1 MYCMN
6 KKLKIFVVLIIIVST
21 TAYANPKSPQK
32 KTSEQFNA
40 DLTKFNDQ
48 MVRVT
53 NSAIPTVV
61 SISAEKKAGSPREN
75 KRMPMPFPVPKEAKA
90 VGSGVIVDNRGFIVT
105 NNHVVKNTKSITIT
119 LFDKRTFPC
128 ELIGSDPATDIAVIK
143 ISGTVPQDLPVAKM
157 ADSDTLKVGEIAIAI
172 GNPFGFGHT
181 VTMGI
186 VSATGREGF
195 GLADYE
201 YFIQTDAAI
210 NPGNSGGALINIQGK
225 LIGINTAIFSRNGGY
240 MGIGFAI
247 PSNMVRQV
255 VDELITK
262 GKVTRGWLGV
272 YIQNVTPEIAK
283 NFKFQ
288 GKKGVLVADIMKDS
302 PAQKAK
308 IEIGDIIISINGA
321 EVSDINQ
328 LRRYVAA
335 LKPGSNAKVTL
346 FRAGKEKEIDLT
358 IAELPTQA
366 QEQDQKQTENID
378 TIGMSVGDITEE
390 NAYKFRISDTAGV
403 IVLEVVEQSP
413 AYEAGMMVGDIIK
426 EIENIPVE
434 NVDKY
439 NELLKQHEKKETLLL
454 LVKRGGIHK
463 FVVIKK
469 Q

>member
-1 MYCMN
+1 M
-6 KKLKIFVVLIIIVST
+6 KLRTVLIAVITFVVCT
-21 TAYANPKSPQK
+21 TTLTNAKTAKKIQEPAN
-32 KTSEQFNA
+32 TS
-40 DLTKFNDQ
+40 DLSKFNEQ
-48 MVRVT
+48 LVKVT
-53 NSAIPTVV
+53 NGAIPTVV
-61 SISAEKKAGSPREN
+61 SISAEKKAGSPRES

-90 VGSGVIVDNRGFIVT
+90 LGSGVIIDKRGYIVT

-128 ELIGSDPATDIAVIK
+128 ELVGSDPATDIAVIK
-143 ISGTVPQDLPVAKM
+143 ISGAVPQDLPVAVM

-186 VSATGREGF
+186 ISATGREGF

-201 YFIQTDAAI
+201 YYIQTDAAI
-210 NPGNSGGALINIQGK
+210 NPGNSGGALININGK

-247 PSNMVRQV
+247 PSNMVKQV
-255 VDELITK
+255 VDELINK

-272 YIQNVTPEIAK
+272 YIQNITPEIAK
-283 NFKFQ
+283 NFKFE
-288 GKKGVLVADIMKDS
+288 GRKGVLVADIMKGS
-302 PAQKAK
+302 PAKNAK
-308 IEIGDIIISINGA
+308 IEIGDIIISVNGV

-328 LRRYVAA
+328 LRRYVAS
-335 LKPGSNAKVTL
+335 LKPGSTAKVKI
-346 FRAGKEKEIDLT
+346 FRNGQELERDVL
-358 IAELPTQA
+358 IAELPAQA
-366 QEQDQKQTENID
+366 QAPEEKIEEVD
-378 TIGMSVGDITEE
+378 TIGIRVGDITEE
-390 NAYKFRISDTAGV
+390 NAYKFRITDTTGV
-403 IVLEVVEQSP
+403 IVLEIQEQSP

-426 EIENIPVE
+426 EIENTPVE

-439 NELLKQHEKKETLLL
+439 NQLLKQYEKKETLLL

>member
-1 MYCMN
+1 M
-6 KKLKIFVVLIIIVST
+6 KLKTIIITAITLFICTST
-21 TAYANPKSPQK
+21 FSDAKTAK
-32 KTSEQFNA
+32 KVQEQAVTNTN
-40 DLTKFNDQ
+40 DLTKFNEQ
-48 MVRVT
+48 LVKVT

-61 SISAEKKAGSPREN
+61 SISAEKKTGSPRES
-75 KRMPMPFPVPKEAKA
+75 KRMPMPFPLPKEAKA
-90 VGSGVIVDNRGFIVT
+90 VGSGVIIDKRGYIVT

-128 ELIGSDPATDIAVIK
+128 ELVGSDPATDIAVIK
-143 ISGTVPQDLPVAKM
+143 ITGEVPQDLPVAQM
-157 ADSDTLKVGEIAIAI
+157 ADSDALKVGEIAIAI

-186 VSATGREGF
+186 ISATGREGF

-210 NPGNSGGALINIQGK
+210 NPGNSGGALININGK

-247 PSNMVRQV
+247 PSNMVKQV
-255 VDELITK
+255 VDELIQK

-272 YIQNVTPEIAK
+272 YIQNITPEIAK
-283 NFKFQ
+283 NFKFE

-302 PAQKAK
+302 PAKKAK
-308 IEIGDIIISINGA
+308 IEIGDIIISVNGA

-335 LKPGSNAKVTL
+335 LKPGTSAKVKI
-346 FRAGKEKEIDLT
+346 FRAGKELELDVM
-358 IAELPTQA
+358 IAELPAQA
-366 QEQDQKQTENID
+366 QVTEEKMEEVD
-378 TIGMSVGDITEE
+378 TIGMRVGDITEE
-390 NAYKFRISDTAGV
+390 NAYKFRINDTTGV
-403 IVLEVVEQSP
+403 IVLEIQEQSP

-439 NELLKQHEKKETLLL
+439 NEVLKQYEKKETLLL

>member
-1 MYCMN
+1 M
-6 KKLKIFVVLIIIVST
+6 KLRTLLIVSIIFIVSAT
-21 TAYANPKSPQK
+21 MFADAKTVK
-32 KTSEQFNA
+32 KEQELKGTA
-40 DLTKFNDQ
+40 DLTKLNDQ
-48 MVRVT
+48 LVKVT
-53 NSAIPTVV
+53 SSAIPTVV
-61 SISAEKKAGSPREN
+61 SISAEKKAGSQRES

-90 VGSGVIVDNRGFIVT
+90 VGSGVIVDKRGFIVT
-105 NNHVVKNTKSITIT
+105 NNHVVKNTKSITVT

-128 ELIGSDPATDIAVIK
+128 ELVGSDPATDIAVIK
-143 ISGTVPQDLPVAKM
+143 ISGSVPQDLPVAEM

-186 VSATGREGF
+186 ISATGREGF

-247 PSNMVRQV
+247 PSNMVKQV

-272 YIQNVTPEIAK
+272 YIQNITPDIAK
-283 NFKFQ
+283 NFKFE

-302 PAQKAK
+302 PAKNAK
-308 IEIGDIIISINGA
+308 IEIGDIIISINGV

-328 LRRYVAA
+328 LRRYVAS
-335 LKPGSNAKVTL
+335 LKPGSPAKVKI
-346 FRAGKEKEIDLT
+346 FRSGQELDRDVV
-358 IAELPTQA
+358 IAELPAQA
-366 QEQDQKQTENID
+366 QASEEKIEEVD
-378 TIGMSVGDITEE
+378 TIGMHVGDITEE
-390 NAYKFRISDTAGV
+390 NAYKFRITDTTGV
-403 IVLEVVEQSP
+403 IVLEIQEQSP

-439 NELLKQHEKKETLLL
+439 NELLKQYEKKETLLL
-454 LVKRGGIHK
+454 LVKRGGVHK

>member
-1 MYCMN
+1 MN
-6 KKLKIFVVLIIIVST
+6 KKLKIFVVLIIMLST
-21 TAYANPKSPQK
+21 IAYANAKSPQK
-32 KTSEQFNA
+32 KTQEQYNT

-48 MVRVT
+48 LVKVT

-61 SISAEKKAGSPREN
+61 SISAEKKAGSPRET

-90 VGSGVIVDNRGFIVT
+90 VGSGVIVDKRGFIVT

-119 LFDKRTFPC
+119 LFDKRAFPC
-128 ELIGSDPATDIAVIK
+128 ELVGSDPATDIAVIK
-143 ISGTVPQDLPVAKM
+143 ITGSVPADLPVAVM

-186 VSATGREGF
+186 ISATGREGF

-210 NPGNSGGALINIQGK
+210 NPGNSGGALININGK

-247 PSNMVRQV
+247 PSNMVKQV

-272 YIQNVTPEIAK
+272 YIQNITPEIAK
-283 NFKFQ
+283 NFKFE

-302 PAQKAK
+302 PAKNAK
-308 IEIGDIIISINGA
+308 IEIGDIIISVNGV

-328 LRRYVAA
+328 LRRYVAS
-335 LKPGSNAKVTL
+335 LKPGSSAKVKI
-346 FRAGKEKEIDLT
+346 FRAGQELERDVV
-358 IAELPTQA
+358 IAELPPQA
-366 QEQDQKQTENID
+366 QAPEEKIEEVD
-378 TIGMSVGDITEE
+378 TIGMRVGDITEE
-390 NAYKFRISDTAGV
+390 NAYKFRITDTTGV
-403 IVLEVVEQSP
+403 IVLEIQEQSP

-439 NELLKQHEKKETLLL
+439 NELLKQYEKKETLLL

>member
-1 MYCMN
+1 M
-6 KKLKIFVVLIIIVST
+6 KLQSFVT
-21 TAYANPKSPQK
+21 TTVAILLCAGTFVDAKPAK
-32 KTSEQFNA
+32 KTQDLSVTN
-40 DLTKFNDQ
+40 DLTKFNEQ
-48 MVRVT
+48 LVKVT

-61 SISAEKKAGSPREN
+61 SISAEKKTGTPRDS
-75 KRMPMPFPVPKEAKA
+75 KRMPMPFPVPREAKA
-90 VGSGVIVDNRGFIVT
+90 VGSGVIIDKRGYIVT

-128 ELIGSDPATDIAVIK
+128 ELVGSDPATDIAVIK
-143 ISGTVPQDLPVAKM
+143 ITGDVPQDLPVAEM
-157 ADSDTLKVGEIAIAI
+157 ADSDKLKVGEIAIAI

-186 VSATGREGF
+186 ISATGREGF

-210 NPGNSGGALINIQGK
+210 NPGNSGGALININGK

-247 PSNMVRQV
+247 PSNMVKQV
-255 VDELITK
+255 VDELILK

-272 YIQNVTPEIAK
+272 YIQNITPEIAK
-283 NFKFQ
+283 NFKFE
-288 GKKGVLVADIMKDS
+288 GRKGVLVADIMKDS
-302 PAQKAK
+302 PAKKAK
-308 IEIGDIIISINGA
+308 IEIGDIIISVNGA

-328 LRRYVAA
+328 LRRYVAG
-335 LKPGSNAKVTL
+335 LKPGSNAKVKIY
-346 FRAGKEKEIDLT
+346 RAGKELELDVL
-358 IAELPTQA
+358 IAELPAQA
-366 QEQDQKQTENID
+366 QITEEKAEDID
-378 TIGMSVGDITEE
+378 TIGMRVGDITEE
-390 NAYKFRISDTAGV
+390 NAYKFRITDTTGV
-403 IVLEVVEQSP
+403 IVLEIKEQSP

-426 EIENIPVE
+426 EIENTPVE

-439 NELLKQHEKKETLLL
+439 NELLKQYEKKETLLL

>member
-1 MYCMN
+1 DNCM
-6 KKLKIFVVLIIIVST
+6 KLRTVLIAVITFVACTVAFADAKT
-21 TAYANPKSPQK
+21 TK
-32 KTSEQFNA
+32 KTQNPAHTS
-40 DLTKFNDQ
+40 DLSKFNEQ
-48 MVRVT
+48 LVKVT
-53 NSAIPTVV
+53 NGAIPTVV
-61 SISAEKKAGSPREN
+61 SISAEKKAGSPRES

-90 VGSGVIVDNRGFIVT
+90 LGSGVIIDKRGYIVT

-128 ELIGSDPATDIAVIK
+128 ELVGSDPATDIAVIK
-143 ISGTVPQDLPVAKM
+143 ISGTVPKDFPVAIM

-186 VSATGREGF
+186 ISATGREGF

-210 NPGNSGGALINIQGK
+210 NPGNSGGALINITGK

-247 PSNMVRQV
+247 PSNMVKQV
-255 VDELITK
+255 VDELINK

-272 YIQNVTPEIAK
+272 YIQNITPEIAK
-283 NFKFQ
+283 NFKFE
-288 GKKGVLVADIMKDS
+288 GRKGVLVADIMKGS
-302 PAQKAK
+302 PAKNAK
-308 IEIGDIIISINGA
+308 IEIGDIIISVNGV

-328 LRRYVAA
+328 LRRYVAS
-335 LKPGSNAKVTL
+335 LKPGSTAKVKI
-346 FRAGKEKEIDLT
+346 FRNGQELERDVL
-358 IAELPTQA
+358 IAELPAQA
-366 QEQDQKQTENID
+366 QAPEEKIEEVD
-378 TIGMSVGDITEE
+378 TIGIRVGDITEE
-390 NAYKFRISDTAGV
+390 NAYKFRITDTTGV
-403 IVLEVVEQSP
+403 IVLEIQEQSP

-426 EIENIPVE
+426 EIENTPVE
-434 NVDKY
+434 NVDRY
-439 NELLKQHEKKETLLL
+439 NELLKQYEKKETLLL

>member
-1 MYCMN
+1 M
-6 KKLKIFVVLIIIVST
+6 KLRIVLITVITFIIC
-21 TAYANPKSPQK
+21 TAPLTDAKTVK
-32 KTSEQFNA
+32 KAQGSENIS
-40 DLTKFNDQ
+40 DLSKFNEQ
-48 MVRVT
+48 LVKVT

-61 SISAEKKAGSPREN
+61 SISAEKKAGNPRES

-90 VGSGVIVDNRGFIVT
+90 LGSGVIIDKRGYIVT

-128 ELIGSDPATDIAVIK
+128 ELVGSDPATDIAVIK
-143 ISGTVPQDLPVAKM
+143 ISGTVPQDLPVAVM

-186 VSATGREGF
+186 ISATGREGF

-210 NPGNSGGALINIQGK
+210 NPGNSGGALININGK

-247 PSNMVRQV
+247 PSNMVKQV
-255 VDELITK
+255 VDELINK

-272 YIQNVTPEIAK
+272 YIQNITPEIAK
-283 NFKFQ
+283 NFKFE
-288 GKKGVLVADIMKDS
+288 GRKGVLVADIMKDS
-302 PAQKAK
+302 PAKNAK
-308 IEIGDIIISINGA
+308 IEIGDIIISVNGV

-328 LRRYVAA
+328 LRRYVAS
-335 LKPGSNAKVTL
+335 LKPGSTAKVKI
-346 FRAGKEKEIDLT
+346 FRGGQELEREVL
-358 IAELPTQA
+358 IAELPAQA
-366 QEQDQKQTENID
+366 QAPEEKMEEVD
-378 TIGMSVGDITEE
+378 TIGMRVGDITEE
-390 NAYKFRISDTAGV
+390 NAYKFRITDTTGV
-403 IVLEVVEQSP
+403 IVLEIQEQSP

-426 EIENIPVE
+426 EIENTPVE

-439 NELLKQHEKKETLLL
+439 NELLKQYEKKETLLL

>member
-1 MYCMN
+1 M
-6 KKLKIFVVLIIIVST
+6 KLKTIIITAATLFICTST
-21 TAYANPKSPQK
+21 FSDAKTVK
-32 KTSEQFNA
+32 KVQEPAAT
-40 DLTKFNDQ
+40 DLTKFNEQ
-48 MVRVT
+48 LVKVT

-61 SISAEKKAGSPREN
+61 SISAEKKTGSPRE
-75 KRMPMPFPVPKEAKA
+75 KRQMPMPFPLPKEAKA
-90 VGSGVIVDNRGFIVT
+90 VGSGVIIDKRGYIVT

-128 ELIGSDPATDIAVIK
+128 ELVGSDPATDIAVIK
-143 ISGTVPQDLPVAKM
+143 IISDVPQDLPVAQM
-157 ADSDTLKVGEIAIAI
+157 ADSDALKVGEIAIAI

-186 VSATGREGF
+186 ISATGREGF

-210 NPGNSGGALINIQGK
+210 NPGNSGGALININGK

-247 PSNMVRQV
+247 PSNMVKQV
-255 VDELITK
+255 VDELIQK

-272 YIQNVTPEIAK
+272 YIQNITPEIAK
-283 NFKFQ
+283 NFKFE

-302 PAQKAK
+302 PARKAK
-308 IEIGDIIISINGA
+308 IEIGDIIISVNGA

-335 LKPGSNAKVTL
+335 LKPGTSAKVKI
-346 FRAGKEKEIDLT
+346 FRAGKEVELDVM
-358 IAELPTQA
+358 IAELPA
-366 QEQDQKQTENID
+366 QSQITEEKMEEVD

-390 NAYKFRISDTAGV
+390 NAYKFRISDTTGV
-403 IVLEVVEQSP
+403 IVLEIQDQSP

-439 NELLKQHEKKETLLL
+439 NELLKQYEKKETLLL
-454 LVKRGGIHK
+454 LIKRGGIHK

>member
-1 MYCMN
+1 MKLRTILIAVITFVICTTTFTDAKTV
-6 KKLKIFVVLIIIVST
+6 KKAQGGEST
-21 TAYANPKSPQK
+21 S
-32 KTSEQFNA
+32 
-40 DLTKFNDQ
+40 DLSKFNEQ
-48 MVRVT
+48 LVKVT

-61 SISAEKKAGSPREN
+61 SISAEKKAGSPRES
-75 KRMPMPFPVPKEAKA
+75 KRMPMPFPAPKEAKA
-90 VGSGVIVDNRGFIVT
+90 LGSGVIIDKRGYIVT

-119 LFDKRTFPC
+119 LYDKRTFPC
-128 ELIGSDPATDIAVIK
+128 ELVGSDPATDIAVIK
-143 ISGTVPQDLPVAKM
+143 ISGTVPQDLPVAVM

-186 VSATGREGF
+186 ISATGREGF

-210 NPGNSGGALINIQGK
+210 NPGNSGGALININGK

-247 PSNMVRQV
+247 PSNMVKQV
-255 VDELITK
+255 VDELINK

-272 YIQNVTPEIAK
+272 YIQNITPEIAK
-283 NFKFQ
+283 NFKFE
-288 GKKGVLVADIMKDS
+288 GRKGVLVADIMKDS
-302 PAQKAK
+302 PAKNAK
-308 IEIGDIIISINGA
+308 IEIGDIIISVNGV

-328 LRRYVAA
+328 LRRYVAS
-335 LKPGSNAKVTL
+335 LKPGSTAKVKI
-346 FRAGKEKEIDLT
+346 FRAGQELEQDVV
-358 IAELPTQA
+358 IAELPAQA
-366 QEQDQKQTENID
+366 KVSEEKIEEVD
-378 TIGMSVGDITEE
+378 TIGMRVGDITEE
-390 NAYKFRISDTAGV
+390 NAYKFRITDTTGV
-403 IVLEVVEQSP
+403 IVLEIQEQSP
-413 AYEAGMMVGDIIK
+413 AYDAGMMVGDIIK
-426 EIENIPVE
+426 EIENTPVE

-439 NELLKQHEKKETLLL
+439 NELLKQYEKKETLLL

>member
-1 MYCMN
+1 MN
-6 KKLKIFVVLIIIVST
+6 KKLKIFVVLLIIFSI
-21 TAYANPKSPQK
+21 TAYANAKSPQK
-32 KTSEQFNA
+32 KAPEQFNV
-40 DLTKFNDQ
+40 DLTQFNDQ

-247 PSNMVRQV
+247 PSNMVKQV
-255 VDELITK
+255 VNELITK

-272 YIQNVTPEIAK
+272 YIQNITPEIAK
-283 NFKFQ
+283 NFKFE

-302 PAQKAK
+302 PAKNAK
-308 IEIGDIIISINGA
+308 IEIGDIIISVNDV

-328 LRRYVAA
+328 LRRYVAS
-335 LKPGSNAKVTL
+335 LKPGSSAKVKIS
-346 FRAGKEKEIDLT
+346 RAGQELERAVV
-358 IAELPTQA
+358 IAELPAQA
-366 QEQDQKQTENID
+366 QAPEENIEEVD
-378 TIGMSVGDITEE
+378 SIGMRVGDITEE
-390 NAYKFRISDTAGV
+390 NVYKFRITDTTGV
-403 IVLEVVEQSP
+403 IVLEIQEQSP

-439 NELLKQHEKKETLLL
+439 NELLKQYEKKETLLL

>member
-1 MYCMN
+1 M
-6 KKLKIFVVLIIIVST
+6 KLRIVLITVITFVIC
-21 TAYANPKSPQK
+21 TAPLTDAKTVK
-32 KTSEQFNA
+32 KAQGSENIS
-40 DLTKFNDQ
+40 DLSKFNEQ
-48 MVRVT
+48 LVKVT

-61 SISAEKKAGSPREN
+61 SISAEKKAGSPRES

-90 VGSGVIVDNRGFIVT
+90 LGSGVIIDKRGYIVT

-128 ELIGSDPATDIAVIK
+128 ELVGSDPATDIAVIK
-143 ISGTVPQDLPVAKM
+143 ISGTVPQDLPVAVM

-186 VSATGREGF
+186 ISATGREGF

-210 NPGNSGGALINIQGK
+210 NPGNSGGALININGK

-247 PSNMVRQV
+247 PSNMVKQV
-255 VDELITK
+255 VDELINK

-272 YIQNVTPEIAK
+272 YIQNITPEIAK
-283 NFKFQ
+283 NFKFE
-288 GKKGVLVADIMKDS
+288 GRKGVLVADIMKDS
-302 PAQKAK
+302 PAKNAK
-308 IEIGDIIISINGA
+308 IEIGDIIISVNGV

-328 LRRYVAA
+328 LRRYVAS
-335 LKPGSNAKVTL
+335 LKPGSTAKVKI
-346 FRAGKEKEIDLT
+346 FRGGQELEREVL
-358 IAELPTQA
+358 IAELPAQA
-366 QEQDQKQTENID
+366 QAPEEKMEEVD
-378 TIGMSVGDITEE
+378 TIGMRVGDITEE
-390 NAYKFRISDTAGV
+390 NAYKFRITDTTGV
-403 IVLEVVEQSP
+403 IVLEIQEQSP

-426 EIENIPVE
+426 EIENTPVE

-439 NELLKQHEKKETLLL
+439 NELLKQYEKKETLLL

>member
-1 MYCMN
+1 VYCMN
-6 KKLKIFVVLIIIVST
+6 KKLKIFVVLIIMLST
-21 TAYANPKSPQK
+21 IAYANAKSPQK
-32 KTSEQFNA
+32 KTQEQYNT

-48 MVRVT
+48 LVKVT

-61 SISAEKKAGSPREN
+61 SISAEKKAGSPRET

-90 VGSGVIVDNRGFIVT
+90 VGSGVIVDKRGFIVT

-119 LFDKRTFPC
+119 LFDKRAFPC
-128 ELIGSDPATDIAVIK
+128 ELVGSDPATDIAVIK
-143 ISGTVPQDLPVAKM
+143 ITGSVPADLPVAVM

-186 VSATGREGF
+186 ISATGREGF

-210 NPGNSGGALINIQGK
+210 NPGNSGGALININGK

-247 PSNMVRQV
+247 PSNMVKQV

-272 YIQNVTPEIAK
+272 YIQNITPEIAK
-283 NFKFQ
+283 NFKFE

-302 PAQKAK
+302 PAKNAK
-308 IEIGDIIISINGA
+308 IEIGDIIISVNGV

-328 LRRYVAA
+328 LRRYVAS
-335 LKPGSNAKVTL
+335 LKPGSSAKVKI
-346 FRAGKEKEIDLT
+346 FRAGQELERDVV
-358 IAELPTQA
+358 IAELPPQA
-366 QEQDQKQTENID
+366 QAPEEKIEEVD
-378 TIGMSVGDITEE
+378 TIGMRVGDITEE
-390 NAYKFRISDTAGV
+390 NAYKFRITDTTGV
-403 IVLEVVEQSP
+403 IVLEIQEQSP

-439 NELLKQHEKKETLLL
+439 NELLKQYEKKETLLL

>member
-1 MYCMN
+1 M
-6 KKLKIFVVLIIIVST
+6 KLRIVLITVITFIIC
-21 TAYANPKSPQK
+21 TAPLTDAKTVK
-32 KTSEQFNA
+32 KAQGSENIS
-40 DLTKFNDQ
+40 DLSKFNEQ
-48 MVRVT
+48 LVKVT

-61 SISAEKKAGSPREN
+61 SISAEKKAGSPRES

-90 VGSGVIVDNRGFIVT
+90 LGSGVIIDKRGYIVT

-128 ELIGSDPATDIAVIK
+128 ELVGSDPATDIAVIK
-143 ISGTVPQDLPVAKM
+143 ISGTVPQDLPVAVM

-186 VSATGREGF
+186 ISATGREGF

-210 NPGNSGGALINIQGK
+210 NPGNSGGALININGK

-247 PSNMVRQV
+247 PSNMVKQV
-255 VDELITK
+255 VDELINK

-272 YIQNVTPEIAK
+272 YIQNITPEIAK
-283 NFKFQ
+283 NFKFE
-288 GKKGVLVADIMKDS
+288 GRKGVLVADIMKDS
-302 PAQKAK
+302 PAKNAK
-308 IEIGDIIISINGA
+308 IEIGDIIISVNGV

-328 LRRYVAA
+328 LRRYVASF
-335 LKPGSNAKVTL
+335 KPGSTAKVKI
-346 FRAGKEKEIDLT
+346 FRGGQELEREVL
-358 IAELPTQA
+358 IAELPAQA
-366 QEQDQKQTENID
+366 QAPEEKMEEVD
-378 TIGMSVGDITEE
+378 TIGMRVGDITEE
-390 NAYKFRISDTAGV
+390 NAYKFRITDTTGV
-403 IVLEVVEQSP
+403 IVLEIQEQSP

-426 EIENIPVE
+426 EIENTPVE

-439 NELLKQHEKKETLLL
+439 NELLKQYEKKETLLL

>member
-6 KKLKIFVVLIIIVST
+6 KKLKIFVVLIIMLST
-21 TAYANPKSPQK
+21 IAYANAKSPQK
-32 KTSEQFNA
+32 KTQEQYNT

-48 MVRVT
+48 LVKVT

-61 SISAEKKAGSPREN
+61 SISAEKKAGSPRET

-90 VGSGVIVDNRGFIVT
+90 VGSGVIVDKRGFIVT

-119 LFDKRTFPC
+119 LFDKRAFPC
-128 ELIGSDPATDIAVIK
+128 ELVGSDPATDIAVIK
-143 ISGTVPQDLPVAKM
+143 ITGSVPADLPVAVM

-186 VSATGREGF
+186 ISATGREGF

-210 NPGNSGGALINIQGK
+210 NPGNSGGALININGK

-247 PSNMVRQV
+247 PSNMVKQV

-272 YIQNVTPEIAK
+272 YIQNITPEIAK
-283 NFKFQ
+283 NFKFE

-302 PAQKAK
+302 PAKNAK
-308 IEIGDIIISINGA
+308 IEIGDIIISVNGV

-328 LRRYVAA
+328 LRRYVAS
-335 LKPGSNAKVTL
+335 LKPGSSAKVKI
-346 FRAGKEKEIDLT
+346 FRAGQELERDVV
-358 IAELPTQA
+358 IAELPPQA
-366 QEQDQKQTENID
+366 QAPEEKIEEVD
-378 TIGMSVGDITEE
+378 TIGMRVGDITEE
-390 NAYKFRISDTAGV
+390 NAYKFRITDTTGV
-403 IVLEVVEQSP
+403 IVLEIQEQSP

-439 NELLKQHEKKETLLL
+439 NELLKQYEKKETLLL

>member
-1 MYCMN
+1 MKLRTILIVVITFVICTTTFTDAKTV
-6 KKLKIFVVLIIIVST
+6 KKVQGGEST
-21 TAYANPKSPQK
+21 S
-32 KTSEQFNA
+32 
-40 DLTKFNDQ
+40 DLSKFNEQ
-48 MVRVT
+48 LVKVT

-61 SISAEKKAGSPREN
+61 SISAEKKAGSPRES

-90 VGSGVIVDNRGFIVT
+90 LGSGVIIDKRGYIVT

-119 LFDKRTFPC
+119 LYDKRTFPC
-128 ELIGSDPATDIAVIK
+128 ELVGSDPATDIAVIK
-143 ISGTVPQDLPVAKM
+143 ISGTVPQDLPVAVM

-186 VSATGREGF
+186 ISATGREGF

-210 NPGNSGGALINIQGK
+210 NPGNSGGALININGK

-247 PSNMVRQV
+247 PSNMVKQV
-255 VDELITK
+255 VDELINK

-272 YIQNVTPEIAK
+272 YIQNITPEIAK
-283 NFKFQ
+283 NFKFE
-288 GKKGVLVADIMKDS
+288 GRKGVLIADIMKDS
-302 PAQKAK
+302 PAKNAK
-308 IEIGDIIISINGA
+308 IEIGDIIISVNDV

-328 LRRYVAA
+328 LRRYVAS
-335 LKPGSNAKVTL
+335 LKPGSTAKVKI
-346 FRAGKEKEIDLT
+346 FRAGQELEQDVV
-358 IAELPTQA
+358 IAELPAQA
-366 QEQDQKQTENID
+366 KVSEEKIEEVD
-378 TIGMSVGDITEE
+378 TIGMRVGDITEE
-390 NAYKFRISDTAGV
+390 NAYKFRITDTTGV
-403 IVLEVVEQSP
+403 IVLEIQEQSP

-426 EIENIPVE
+426 EIENTPVE

-439 NELLKQHEKKETLLL
+439 NELLKQYEKKETLLL

>member
-1 MYCMN
+1 M
-6 KKLKIFVVLIIIVST
+6 KLRIVLITVITFIIC
-21 TAYANPKSPQK
+21 TAPLTDAKTVK
-32 KTSEQFNA
+32 KAQGSENIS
-40 DLTKFNDQ
+40 DLSKFNEQ
-48 MVRVT
+48 LVKVT

-61 SISAEKKAGSPREN
+61 SISAEKKAGSPRES

-90 VGSGVIVDNRGFIVT
+90 LGSGVIIDKRGYIVT

-128 ELIGSDPATDIAVIK
+128 ELVGSDPATDIAVIK
-143 ISGTVPQDLPVAKM
+143 ISGTVPQDLPVAVM

-186 VSATGREGF
+186 ISATGREGF

-210 NPGNSGGALINIQGK
+210 NPGNSGGALININGK

-247 PSNMVRQV
+247 PSNMVKQV
-255 VDELITK
+255 VDELINK

-272 YIQNVTPEIAK
+272 YIQNITPEIAK
-283 NFKFQ
+283 NFKFE
-288 GKKGVLVADIMKDS
+288 GRKGVLVADIMKDS
-302 PAQKAK
+302 PAKNAK
-308 IEIGDIIISINGA
+308 IEIGDIIISVNGV

-328 LRRYVAA
+328 LRRYVAS
-335 LKPGSNAKVTL
+335 LKPGSTAKVKI
-346 FRAGKEKEIDLT
+346 FRGGQELEREVL
-358 IAELPTQA
+358 IAELPAQA
-366 QEQDQKQTENID
+366 QAPEEKMEEVD
-378 TIGMSVGDITEE
+378 TIGMRVGDITEE
-390 NAYKFRISDTAGV
+390 NAYKFRITDTTGV
-403 IVLEVVEQSP
+403 IVLEIQEQSP

-426 EIENIPVE
+426 EIENTPVE

-439 NELLKQHEKKETLLL
+439 NELLKQYEKKETLLL